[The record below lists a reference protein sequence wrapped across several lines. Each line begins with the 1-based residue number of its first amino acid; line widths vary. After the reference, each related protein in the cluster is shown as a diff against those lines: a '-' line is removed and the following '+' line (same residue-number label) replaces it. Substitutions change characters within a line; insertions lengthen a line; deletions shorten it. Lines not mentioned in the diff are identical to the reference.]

1 MTAAGTSPFPD
12 GRGVR
17 GERYG
22 GCRLAV
28 SPVAATSAS
37 PLRSYPSPLRPSLRE
52 RGLHLAF
59 IALAW
64 LALTNAAEASPLD
77 GAHLSLW
84 WAFPFLGLLA
94 SIGLGPL
101 VAERFWHRHYGK
113 IAFLWAAALS
123 LVLVARFGA
132 SPAFAAVTEALV
144 ADYLP
149 FILMMFALYVTAGGV
164 VLRAAAH
171 GRPAVN
177 TLLLAIGTIAAS
189 FVGVTAASMVMIRPL
204 LHSNY
209 ERTRKAH
216 IVVFFIFLVANIG
229 GALTPLGN
237 PPLFF
242 GFINGVD
249 FFWPAI
255 HQWPQTLFVTA
266 TLLVLFY
273 ALDAWLLAREPKPP
287 RARPHDIPA
296 RFKGV
301 RNLMLLALA
310 VDAIVTCGLWNPGVS
325 FPVLGVKVALQ
336 DGVRDV
342 AMVAIGLASLF
353 LTDRAARVA
362 NGFEWGPLV
371 EVAKLFAAI
380 FVCIAPLFAILEAG
394 RDGPLAWLIDEIAR
408 SDGSPSPVAYFWFTG
423 LVSAALDNAPTY
435 LIAFDLAGGDA
446 ARLMGPEPAT
456 LKAIGLGAAF
466 MGALTYIGN
475 APNFMVYA
483 MARRA
488 GFEMPSFFGFMMW
501 SGVILLPIFV
511 VVSFML

>member
-1 MTAAGTSPFPD
+1 
-12 GRGVR
+12 VR
-17 GERYG
+17 GKTG
-22 GCRLAV
+22 
-28 SPVAATSAS
+28 PN
-37 PLRSYPSPLRPSLRE
+37 PSPLPPSFRE
-52 RGLHLAF
+52 SGWRIVL
-59 IALAW
+59 IALFVL
-64 LALTNAAEASPLD
+64 LASTGAAEASPLD

-84 WAFPFLGLLA
+84 WAAPFLGLLA

-101 VAERFWHRHYGK
+101 LAEHVWHRHYGK
-113 IAFLWAAALS
+113 VAFFWAAALAFA
-123 LVLVARFGA
+123 LVARFGA
-132 SPAFAAVTEALV
+132 GAASEAVIEALV

-177 TLLLAIGTIAAS
+177 TLLLAIGAIAAS
-189 FVGVTAASMVMIRPL
+189 FIGVTAASMIMIRPL

-216 IVVFFIFLVANIG
+216 VVVFFIFLVSNVG

-242 GFINGVD
+242 GFVNGVR
-249 FFWPAI
+249 FFWPAM
-255 HQWPQTLFVTA
+255 HQWPQTLFVAA

-273 ALDAWLLAREPKPP
+273 ALDAFLLTREPTPP
-287 RARPHDIPA
+287 KARPHDIPT

-301 RNLMLLALA
+301 RNLLLLALA
-310 VDAIVTCGLWNPGVS
+310 VDAIVSCGLWEPGVS
-325 FPVLGVKVALQ
+325 FPILGIKVALQ
-336 DGVRDV
+336 DAVRDV

-353 LTDRAARVA
+353 LTDRAARAA
-362 NGFEWGPLV
+362 NGFEWAPLA

-380 FVCIAPLFAILEAG
+380 FVCMAPLFAILEAG
-394 RDGPLAWLIDEIAR
+394 RDGPLAWLIDKMAQP
-408 SDGSPSPVAYFWFTG
+408 DGAPNPVAYFWFSG

-435 LIAFDLAGGDA
+435 LVAFDLAGGDA
-446 ARLMGPEPAT
+446 ARLMGAEAAT

-488 GFEMPSFFGFMMW
+488 KFEMPSFFGYMAW
-501 SGVILLPIFV
+501 SAVILLPVFA
-511 VVSFML
+511 VVSLTL